1 MWTHGRCKDV
11 YKNIYIISAYAN
23 GKITSKMRPVLTSS
37 IFTVL
42 KIWRE
47 FKVITK
53 YPRPKIGVMKRL
65 QPS

>member
-1 MWTHGRCKDV
+1 MVAAKTCAH
-11 YKNIYIISAYAN
+11 KNIYVISAYAKS
-23 GKITSKMRPVLTSS
+23 KITSQMYSILTSS
-37 IFTVL
+37 IFAAL

-53 YPRPKIGVMKRL
+53 YPRPKIGLMKRL